1 MVALENLH
9 VINKLKKRKNYI
21 ISGFSWFLNNF
32 PTFIVRLKLSL
43 SPKIVIILLKNSNN
57 QRESGFFFPFI
68 SCS

>member
-43 SPKIVIILLKNSNN
+43 SPKKGTVLKK
-57 QRESGFFFPFI
+57 
-68 SCS
+68 